1 MLQLILNVALENSV
15 LFFVHDIF
23 YLAYTIL
30 HTDITWTLIFLTNV
44 LSNIWETYQFLS
56 FLI

>member
-1 MLQLILNVALENSV
+1 MLQLILNVALEN
-15 LFFVHDIF
+15 FFLHDIF
-23 YLAYTIL
+23 DLAYTIL
-30 HTDITWTLIFLTNV
+30 HTDITWKLIFLTHV